1 RFVWDLKY
9 PGPETLDIS
18 LAPARNKPLAE
29 RADPPAGPTVV
40 PGQYRVEMT
49 LGSQTMTAEFSVVKD
64 PRLSTTPEDYSQ
76 QFELVRELTA
86 SLGKVNATVNHIRR
100 LKHRL
105 SVLTRSRDILPAN
118 TLLRGGFTTRSILVA
133 ARVCLF
139 SGNTPTVMLSWSS
152 FRSPTGRSPAYRR
165 G

>member
-1 RFVWDLKY
+1 DSKRLLGGGGAGKGRQ
-9 PGPETLDIS
+9 GPPRDAAAAAARPFACLVARGAAAQPAVAGR
-18 LAPARNKPLAE
+18 LAVSRPQSG
-29 RADPPAGPTVV
+29 RAAVGPPALPRCPRRR
-40 PGQYRVEMT
+40 PGRRDQQAR
-49 LGSQTMTAEFSVVKD
+49 LAAHIAAQLRHPPSRARCRHSRD
-64 PRLSTTPEDYSQ
+64 PDA
-76 QFELVRELTA
+76 F
-86 SLGKVNATVNHIRR
+86 
-100 LKHRL
+100 
-105 SVLTRSRDILPAN
+105 RSRDILPAN